1 MSRPL
6 DVITLRG
13 LAAEAIHGVLPEE
26 HLAAQPFVV
35 DLRIW
40 LDASEAARSDEIGR
54 TVSYADIAEEVAGIL
69 TGEPVRLLETLGQR
83 IAEAI
88 LSHER
93 VLGVEVTVHKPR
105 APIARPF
112 SDVSVTVRRGQI
124 GAPQSSAPETEAE
137 LAAPLLPRP
146 AGRRSERDD
155 ADAPDSASPTD
166 GSAPEDAVHAVAGAD
181 PARTI
186 TDPPCEDAAPV
197 RVVLALGGNIGDA
210 PSILARAV
218 ESLVDSDRIEVVDVS
233 PLLRTSAVLDEG
245 QEPQEDYWNAVV
257 LARTRLDP
265 HGVLEL
271 ARALESDAGRVRV
284 EHWGPRTLDVDL
296 IDYDGLSFE
305 DEELS
310 LPHPRAAERA
320 FVLAPWLMVDED
332 ARLGGRSV
340 AELLGRAPDARGII
354 DAVDD
359 WLLDAGSVKAESD
372 ALLARGRR
380 EAPEHEHPEDFGA
393 LSPEAEPPAHPD
405 AAGAVSAGI
414 APLSDPAP
422 APEERTTRLDFMPD
436 ASREGLAPSAAGE
449 DLVWRRLWERW
460 SRPMSVE
467 ELEALAAPADDA
479 GAQIGSEP
487 SPEAQPQSP
496 AGRSPAEESQPRAGE
511 AQGAAESAPSG
522 IASAEDPADS
532 ALEPAPLVTSAE
544 AAPAG
549 PEAAD
554 EPTAPEEVAEARE
567 ETAARAGEPGPRP
580 DEAPRPEAEAPA
592 VEERR
597 PRPRWFP
604 LLGRSESKKDARENR
619 SRREDAGRT
628 APSSQPDAQE
638 TPTDPAPVPE
648 APEDPAPQRHEA
660 HRGLPSWDFGRGDL
674 RIVDEPGA
682 VTIDVETDAP
692 RTAPRRSIV
701 DPGLPPDALRGPVA
715 DTETT
720 TTGVLRKV
728 VVRPST
734 TGQIPIFK
742 DRDR

>member
-35 DLRIW
+35 DLRMW
-40 LDASEAARSDEIGR
+40 LDASEAARSDEIER

-69 TGEPVRLLETLGQR
+69 NGEPVRLLETLGLR
-83 IAEAI
+83 IADAV
-88 LSHER
+88 LAHER

-105 APIARPF
+105 APIAQPF
-112 SDVSVTVRRGQI
+112 SDVSVTVRRGRI

-137 LAAPLLPRP
+137 LAPALLPRP
-146 AGRRSERDD
+146 ADQRAVSDD
-155 ADAPDSASPTD
+155 AGTPGPSPLSAGVLDA
-166 GSAPEDAVHAVAGAD
+166 E
-181 PARTI
+181 
-186 TDPPCEDAAPV
+186 AAPV

-340 AELLGRAPDARGII
+340 AELLSRAPDSQGII

-359 WLLDAGSVKAESD
+359 WLIDAGSVKAESD
-372 ALLARGRR
+372 ALLARGRQ
-380 EAPEHEHPEDFGA
+380 EAPEHERPEDFGA
-393 LSPEAEPPAHPD
+393 LSPETEPPAHPD
-405 AAGAVSAGI
+405 AAGGAPAGT

-436 ASREGLAPSAAGE
+436 ASREGLAPSDTGE

-467 ELEALAAPADDA
+467 DLEALAAPAEGA
-479 GAQIGSEP
+479 GARTGSVP
-487 SPEAQPQSP
+487 SPEARAQSP
-496 AGRSPAEESQPRAGE
+496 AGRSPAEESQPRAE
-511 AQGAAESAPSG
+511 ETRSAAESAPSG

-532 ALEPAPLVTSAE
+532 ALEPAPLVTPAQ

-549 PEAAD
+549 PAPEEDAPSDEPSGPEAAD
-554 EPTAPEEVAEARE
+554 DSTAPEEVAEARE
-567 ETAARAGEPGPRP
+567 EAAESAAEPAARP

-648 APEDPAPQRHEA
+648 APEDPAPQPHEA

-742 DRDR
+742 DRDQ